1 MRKIYIRTMLL
12 FGLAIIC
19 LSSCSSNEPF
29 HKLFGKAYQGWICFE
44 SGQDIWIMRTDGSQL
59 KNLTNTE
66 SVWETKCKLSWD
78 TQKVLYSDLDQNL
91 YTIDRNGTG
100 KKLVLENMGVEYP
113 SWSPDGSTIIYS
125 HVEFVDEMMVSSIHL
140 LDVDNNNNVTVYETV
155 SGMIFSPIISPD
167 GKSIA
172 FVTDGIY
179 LMNIDGTE
187 IEQIKS
193 PIPTVLIN
201 QLAWSKNGQFIA
213 FSTMPGVL
221 YGAESWKE
229 FSDIYV
235 VQILSKSVTNY
246 TKNEPYE
253 SVALENGK
261 NIFGIDESPLWA
273 NEHQIVF
280 LSNGDSR
287 SYTRKPYI
295 MDISDGSIELLF
307 DQEMVGMD
315 YQPDFLNNG
324 TPVPITINFVE
335 LEKIE
340 NERATA
346 TIQALYSNC
355 GSIYDVP
362 IIPEWRKIECIQF
375 DEVEKNFFRTGEYR
389 PYFENYWYG
398 EIIDGGYLWLMR
410 TDQDMSWRNLYPQ
423 LLTDFQVS
431 TSFILD
437 CKSEE
442 TGIGLVYDTSQNEGE
457 GSLYAIFLKPNK
469 QQYYVSSLIGDN
481 WNSIIESKNSSA
493 INKVKP
499 NQLNMVKNGSQVKI
513 IINNIEVD
521 SFVIDQAD
529 AGKTGLIARLEE
541 NDSNCVI
548 RFDNFLLFAP

>member
-261 NIFGIDESPLWA
+261 NIFGIDESPSWA
-273 NEHQIVF
+273 NENQIIF

-287 SYTRKPYI
+287 TYTRKPYI
-295 MDISDGSIELLF
+295 MDISDGSTDLLF

-315 YQPDFLNNG
+315 YQPDYLNNG
-324 TPVPITINFVE
+324 TPAPKTINFVE
-335 LEKIE
+335 LENIE

-362 IIPEWRKIECIQF
+362 KIPELHKVMCYQF
-375 DEVEKNFFRTGEYR
+375 DELDQSFFPIGDRNDSDT
-389 PYFENYWYG
+389 YWHG
-398 EIIDGGYLWLMR
+398 EIIDGGFIWIMR
-410 TDQDMSWRNLYPQ
+410 SKIDDHSSYFNFPQ
-423 LLTDFQVS
+423 SITDFLVS
-431 TSFILD
+431 TSFTFD
-437 CKSEE
+437 CS
-442 TGIGLVYDTSQNEGE
+442 TDDVGIGQTYNPHDNDSKKT
-457 GSLYAIFLKPNK
+457 LYPIYVKPTK
-469 QQYYVSSLIGDN
+469 QQYYVSSYDGGD
-481 WNSIIESKNSSA
+481 WHSIIELKNSSA
-493 INKVKP
+493 INKEKP
-499 NQLNMVKNGSQVKI
+499 NQLNVLKTGTRINI
-513 IINNIEVD
+513 IINNQKVDYFEV
-521 SFVIDQAD
+521 DQAD
-529 AGKTGLIARLEE
+529 SGKVGLISRIEE
-541 NDSNCVI
+541 EDPNCVI
-548 RFDNFLLFAP
+548 RFDNFLLFSP